1 MCLLPP
7 ARTHNAVR
15 GFGDRAAQRLAR
27 RLAIT
32 GTPGRPLQP
41 RPYTAGFVS
50 AAATQPP
57 RRARSRSGA
66 VRRVVAPLRS
76 LHPAL
81 VVLLVLAAAH
91 GVAWAVVT
99 APLNGPDESA
109 HFAYAQDLAENHH
122 APSRQTGTGSVS
134 TEAGTLYYS
143 LNLAPILLHP
153 EGKPTFSAVRRVE
166 KQLDELPASARKDGT
181 GPNAAANYP
190 PLYYAYEAVAY
201 DLSPSRSLLGRLFFM
216 RLATTLLLVVT
227 VWLTWLIASELF
239 SRTWVRTLATGM
251 VALQP
256 KLGFGAGII
265 NPDLMLVMVATGALL
280 MGLRLVKYG
289 PTLGRVLWLAAFAG
303 LGALVHP
310 RGLFL
315 PPFAVIVLG
324 IALARAWP
332 GGRRAVGFSAAVVGI
347 AFAGVA
353 ISIGWSQAHAGGAIS
368 ENPVGGF
375 SARQFVEYLWQ
386 FYLPKL
392 SAMNPKIG
400 PPQYGYRQVY
410 IDSFFSAF
418 ASFSVSYRQIVLD
431 GLQVAA
437 GIGVA
442 ALWTTIVARWH
453 VVVARW
459 REVAVCLVFFIG
471 LMGLLHVVSYMNLR
485 GSTDPVLTGRYLLPA
500 VALYGCAIAWVTSS
514 LPRRVGMVAA
524 GILLGGAL
532 LLAIGGVGLSLDRFY
547 A

>member
-1 MCLLPP
+1 VTAHAQASPCPRRRRARIVRCSP
-7 ARTHNAVR
+7 ARTLPAS
-15 GFGDRAAQRLAR
+15 
-27 RLAIT
+27 
-32 GTPGRPLQP
+32 
-41 RPYTAGFVS
+41 VS

-57 RRARSRSGA
+57 RRARKPRGV
-66 VRRVVAPLRS
+66 VRRAVAPVRA

-122 APSRQTGTGSVS
+122 APSRQSGTGSVS
-134 TEAGTLYYS
+134 TEAGTLYYGR

-153 EGKPTFSAVRRVE
+153 EGKPTVSAVDRVKAE
-166 KQLDELPASARKDGT
+166 LDALPASARKDGT

-190 PLYYAYEAVAY
+190 PVYYAYEAVAY
-201 DLSPSRSLLGRLFFM
+201 ELSPARSLLGRLFFM

-227 VWLTWLIASELF
+227 VWLTWLIAAELF
-239 SRTWVRTLATGM
+239 ARTWVRVLATGM

-265 NPDLMLVMVATGALL
+265 NPDLMLVMVSTGALL
-280 MGLRLVKYG
+280 MGVRLVRHG
-289 PTLGRVLWLAAFAG
+289 PTLARVLWLGAFAG
-303 LGALVHP
+303 VGAIVHP

-315 PPFAVIVLG
+315 PPFAVVALG
-324 IALARAWP
+324 IAMLRAWP
-332 GGRRAVGFSAAVVGI
+332 GRRRAVGFSAAVVAI

-353 ISIGWSQAHAGGAIS
+353 ISIAWSQAHAGGAIT

-375 SARQFVEYLWQ
+375 SPRQFVEYLWQ

-392 SAMNPKIG
+392 GAMRAKIG
-400 PPQYGYRQVY
+400 PTEYGYRQVY
-410 IDSFFSAF
+410 IDSYFSAF
-418 ASFSVSYRQIVLD
+418 ASFSVSYRPIVLD

-437 GIGVA
+437 AIGLA

-453 VVVARW
+453 VVVMRW
-459 REVAVCLVFFIG
+459 REVAVCVVFFVG

-514 LPRRVGMVAA
+514 LPRRLGLALA

>member
-1 MCLLPP
+1 MHPRSP
-7 ARTHNAVR
+7 APN
-15 GFGDRAAQRLAR
+15 
-27 RLAIT
+27 
-32 GTPGRPLQP
+32 RPLQH
-41 RPYTAGFVS
+41 RPYTAAFVS

-57 RRARSRSGA
+57 RRARDRSGA
-66 VRRVVAPLRS
+66 LRRVVAPLRA
-76 LHPAL
+76 LPPAL

-122 APSRQTGTGSVS
+122 APSRDGGGGSDS
-134 TEAGTLYYS
+134 TEAATLLLQ
-143 LNLAPILLHP
+143 LNLQAILLHP
-153 EGKPTFSAVRRVE
+153 EGKPTFSSIGRTSA
-166 KQLDELPASARKDGT
+166 QLAKEPAAARKNGT

-201 DLSPSRSLLGRLFFM
+201 EISPARGLLGRMFFM

-227 VWLTWLIASELF
+227 VWLTWLIAAELF
-239 SRTWVRTLATGM
+239 ARTWVRVLATGL

-256 KLGFGAGII
+256 KLGFGGGII

-280 MGLRLVKYG
+280 MGLRLVRYA

-303 LGALVHP
+303 AGALIHP

-315 PPFAVIVLG
+315 PPFAVVALA
-324 IALARAWP
+324 IALWRFWP
-332 GGRRAVGFSAAVVGI
+332 GWRRALVFSGAVVAITVVSVGI
-347 AFAGVA
+347 AVA
-353 ISIGWSQAHAGGAIS
+353 WSRAHAGGAIS

-375 SARQFVEYLWQ
+375 SARQFVSYLWQ

-392 SAMNPKIG
+392 GVMDPKVG
-400 PPQYGYRQVY
+400 PAQYGYRQVY

-418 ASFSVSYRQIVLD
+418 ASFSVSYRGIVLD
-431 GLQVAA
+431 ALQVFA
-437 GIGVA
+437 GIGLV
-442 ALWTTIVARWH
+442 ALWTTMVTRWY

-459 REVAVCLVFFIG
+459 REVAVCVVFFVG
-471 LMGLLHVVSYMNLR
+471 LMSLLHIVSYMNLR

-500 VALYGCAIAWVTSS
+500 VALYGCAIAWVASA
-514 LPRRVGMVAA
+514 LPRRLGVAFA
-524 GILLGGAL
+524 GVLLGGAL
-532 LLAIGGVGLSLDRFY
+532 LLAIGGIGLSLDRFY

>member
-1 MCLLPP
+1 M
-7 ARTHNAVR
+7 
-15 GFGDRAAQRLAR
+15 
-27 RLAIT
+27 
-32 GTPGRPLQP
+32 
-41 RPYTAGFVS
+41 S

-57 RRARSRSGA
+57 RRARNRSGA
-66 VRRVVAPLRS
+66 VRRVVAPLRG

-122 APSRQTGTGSVS
+122 APSRETGGGTQS
-134 TEAGTLYYS
+134 TEATTLLFG
-143 LNLAPILLHP
+143 LNLYAIVLHP
-153 EGKPTFSAVRRVE
+153 EGKPTFSAVDRINAQIDKE
-166 KQLDELPASARKDGT
+166 PPAARKDGT

-201 DLSPSRSLLGRLFFM
+201 EASPARSLLGRIFFM
-216 RLATTLLLVVT
+216 RLATTLLLVIT
-227 VWLTWLIASELF
+227 VWLTWLIAAELF
-239 SRTWVRTLATGM
+239 ARTWVRTLATGM

-256 KLGFGAGII
+256 KLGFGGGII
-265 NPDLMLVMVATGALL
+265 NPDLMLVLVSTGALL
-280 MGLRLVKYG
+280 MGLRLARHG
-289 PTLGRVLWLAAFAG
+289 PTLGSVLGLAAFAG
-303 LGALVHP
+303 AGAVVHP

-315 PPFAVIVLG
+315 PPFAVIALG
-324 IALARAWP
+324 VALMRTWP
-332 GGRRAVGFSAAVVGI
+332 GLRRALGFGAAVVGI
-347 AFAGVA
+347 TFVCVA
-353 ISIGWSQAHAGGAIS
+353 ISVAWSQGHAGGAIS

-375 SARQFVEYLWQ
+375 SVRQFVSYQWQ

-392 SAMNPKIG
+392 GSMYTKVG

-410 IDSFFSAF
+410 IDSFFGAF
-418 ASFSVSYRQIVLD
+418 ASFSVTYRLIILD
-431 GLQVAA
+431 LLQVLA
-437 GIGVA
+437 GIGLV
-442 ALWTTIVARWH
+442 ALWTTVVTRWY

-459 REVAVCLVFFIG
+459 REIAVCVVFFLG
-471 LMGLLHVVSYMNLR
+471 LMSLLHVVSYMNLR

-500 VALYGCAIAWVTSS
+500 VALYGCAIAWVASS
-514 LPRRVGMVAA
+514 LPRRLGIAFA
-524 GILLGGAL
+524 GLLLGGAL

>member
-1 MCLLPP
+1 
-7 ARTHNAVR
+7 
-15 GFGDRAAQRLAR
+15 
-27 RLAIT
+27 
-32 GTPGRPLQP
+32 
-41 RPYTAGFVS
+41 VS

-109 HFAYAQDLAENHH
+109 HFAYAQALAENHH
-122 APSRQTGTGSVS
+122 APSRTGGTGSVS
-134 TEAGTLYYS
+134 SAAGTVYFG
-143 LNLAPILLHP
+143 LNLEPILLHP
-153 EGKPTFSAVRRVE
+153 EGKPTASAIGRIDA
-166 KQLDELPASARKDGT
+166 QLDKQPASALKDGT

-190 PLYYAYEAVAY
+190 PVYYAYEAVAY
-201 DLSPSRSLLGRLFFM
+201 ELSPARSLLGRMFFM

-227 VWLTWLIASELF
+227 VWLTWLIAAELF
-239 SRTWVRTLATGM
+239 TRTWVRTLATGL

-256 KLGFGAGII
+256 KLGFGGGII

-280 MGLRLVKYG
+280 MGLRLVRHG
-289 PTLGRVLWLAAFAG
+289 PTVGRVLWLAVFAG
-303 LGALVHP
+303 AGAVVHP

-315 PPFAVIVLG
+315 PPFAVIALG
-324 IALARAWP
+324 IAFVRAWP
-332 GGRRAVGFSAAVVGI
+332 GRRRALGFAAAVVGI
-347 AFAGVA
+347 TFACVA
-353 ISIGWSQAHAGGAIS
+353 VSIAWSQAHAGGAIS

-375 SARQFVEYLWQ
+375 SAKQFLSYLWQ

-392 SAMNPKIG
+392 SVMDPKIG

-410 IDSFFSAF
+410 IDSYFSAF
-418 ASFSVSYRQIVLD
+418 ASFSVSYRQVVLD
-431 GLQVAA
+431 LLQVLA
-437 GIGVA
+437 GIGLV
-442 ALWTTIVARWH
+442 ALWTTIVTHWYL
-453 VVVARW
+453 VLARW
-459 REVAVCLVFFIG
+459 REVTVCVVFFLG
-471 LMGLLHVVSYMNLR
+471 LMSLLHVVSYMNLR

-500 VALYGCAIAWVTSS
+500 VALYGCAIAWVASS
-514 LPRRVGMVAA
+514 LPRRLGVAFA
-524 GILLGGAL
+524 GVLLGGAL